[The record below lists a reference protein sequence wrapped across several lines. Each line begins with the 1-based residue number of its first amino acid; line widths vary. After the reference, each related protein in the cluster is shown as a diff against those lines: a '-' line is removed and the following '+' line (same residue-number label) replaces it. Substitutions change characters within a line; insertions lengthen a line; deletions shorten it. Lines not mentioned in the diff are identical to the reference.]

1 MTRISAE
8 NKYGLKE
15 YYILLPTECLS
26 PWRKHAKGPSV
37 IFIDLNARLPLIGAM
52 TPKLANAFKTEM
64 TAMLT
69 AYAVKDLDVAFH
81 HLERAHILGQ
91 LNFKTHLRTHLWM
104 FKIGVL
110 RGDGREITGQIIRT
124 LAVFPASL
132 FGWVPLGNTGGAN
145 VSALK
150 PMAIPDDLQAY
161 LED

>member
-1 MTRISAE
+1 MALKNIIS
-8 NKYGLKE
+8 
-15 YYILLPTECLS
+15 LLRTVCLS
-26 PWRKHAKGPSV
+26 PRREHAKGPSV
-37 IFIDLNARLPLIGAM
+37 IFIDLTAKLPLIGAM
-52 TPKLANAFKTEM
+52 TPKLANAFNAEM
-64 TAMLT
+64 TAMQA

-104 FKIGVL
+104 FKVGVL
-110 RGDGREITGQIIRT
+110 RRDGREIIGQIIRA